1 MPDENTTT
9 GRRESIIQAATGI
22 FLRYGFTRTTMKD
35 VAEAARLSRP
45 TLYQSFPD
53 KESIFREVVFEMG
66 QKVFRTIREGL
77 QREVDLEA
85 KLLLACNAWG
95 SEGFEL
101 VVTSP
106 DASDLFD
113 QCFEPVKDIDQEFEA
128 LLVEL
133 LASPLSKTD
142 LPISAA
148 ELARTLVFSIKGF
161 KYTARSGEDLRRLIA
176 VNVKTIAI
184 AIEARTVQS

>member
-1 MPDENTTT
+1 MPEKKPAL
-9 GRRESIIQAATGI
+9 GRRESIIQAATGV
-22 FLRYGFTRTTMKD
+22 FLRYGFARTTMKD
-35 VAEAARLSRP
+35 VAEAARISRP

-77 QREVDLEA
+77 QRAVDLEA

-95 SEGFEL
+95 SEGFEM
-101 VVTSP
+101 VVTNP
-106 DASDLFD
+106 DANDLFD
-113 QCFEPVKDIDQEFEA
+113 QCFEPVQEIDQEFEA

-133 LASPLSKTD
+133 LDTPLSKTD
-142 LPISAA
+142 LQISAA
-148 ELARTLVFSIKGF
+148 EMARTLVFSIKGL
-161 KYTARSGEDLRRLIA
+161 KYTAKSGEDLRLLIA

-184 AIEARTVQS
+184 AIESRTSKR